1 MHLYSHVFLQKK
13 SSPAPRSDQAP
24 KDAIKLADKLG
35 PCVIH
40 PAEVQPG
47 PLAEAPAPKEWRQ
60 VNGAC
65 RNQLIMYINI
75 HHTVIH
81 I

>member
-1 MHLYSHVFLQKK
+1 MYFCQQKK
-13 SSPAPRSDQAP
+13 SSPAPRSSDQAP

-47 PLAEAPAPKEWRQ
+47 PLAEAPALRSGVKSTGHVE
-60 VNGAC
+60 
-65 RNQLIMYINI
+65 IN
-75 HHTVIH
+75 
-81 I
+81 